1 MRNGPERIEQLR
13 VEAIFVGERLRAL
26 SESAVA
32 LLTHSLQTIGL
43 VHPITIYRHNGSA
56 TPRLVSGAHRLAA
69 AKAIGWE
76 TIPCVVAPSDDADM
90 RALIEIDENLQR
102 SDLTAA
108 ERAMHVSKRK
118 EIYERLHP
126 ETRNGEN
133 QHTRVR
139 KVCEPSGRFT
149 EETAARTG
157 KSERSIQLDAMRAA
171 AIPQIAET
179 IGTCLDIGEELD
191 ALAKLPHKR
200 QAEII
205 AKAKSEPKTKSK
217 RKRTVSAKGEAKKMQ
232 RDKRERELA
241 DSTERASKAVGS
253 KLYGVIYAD
262 PPWKFETFSHR
273 GMDRSADNHYPTM
286 TVEEIANLRIP
297 AAEDCVLFLWAT
309 APMVPQA
316 INVLHAWGFEYR
328 SCCVWVKDRPG
339 TGYWFRN
346 QHELLLVGVKGSIPA
361 PAPGTQYSSVITA
374 PVGEH
379 SEKPACFAEMIEELF
394 PNTPALEMF
403 ARAPRL
409 GWDVWGNQADAA

>member
-1 MRNGPERIEQLR
+1 
-13 VEAIFVGERLRAL
+13 
-26 SESAVA
+26 
-32 LLTHSLQTIGL
+32 
-43 VHPITIYRHNGSA
+43 
-56 TPRLVSGAHRLAA
+56 
-69 AKAIGWE
+69 
-76 TIPCVVAPSDDADM
+76 
-90 RALIEIDENLQR
+90 
-102 SDLTAA
+102 
-108 ERAMHVSKRK
+108 
-118 EIYERLHP
+118 
-126 ETRNGEN
+126 
-133 QHTRVR
+133 
-139 KVCEPSGRFT
+139 
-149 EETAARTG
+149 
-157 KSERSIQLDAMRAA
+157 
-171 AIPQIAET
+171 
-179 IGTCLDIGEELD
+179 
-191 ALAKLPHKR
+191 
-200 QAEII
+200 
-205 AKAKSEPKTKSK
+205 
-217 RKRTVSAKGEAKKMQ
+217 VSAKGEAKKMQ